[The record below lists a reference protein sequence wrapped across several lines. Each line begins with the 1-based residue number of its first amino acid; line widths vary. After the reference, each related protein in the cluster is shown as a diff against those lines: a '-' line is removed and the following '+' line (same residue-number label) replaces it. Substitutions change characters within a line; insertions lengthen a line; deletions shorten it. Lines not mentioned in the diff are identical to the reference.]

1 MSQKRQAENV
11 LEKVT
16 PKMSCVTSS
25 VSRMSDVM
33 SKLFKFQDGS
43 EYQYSIIPN
52 TLYTHINITVCL
64 FFTGEGENIQV
75 LFAQLQPLPAQQPVI
90 EQEDEEQDDIDDID
104 VEFVENDLFESDL
117 FSEDSDNDLFVW

>member
-1 MSQKRQAENV
+1 MSQKRQAEKV

-16 PKMSCVTSS
+16 PKMSRVTSS

-52 TLYTHINITVCL
+52 TLYTHINIIVCL

-75 LFAQLQPLPAQQPVI
+75 MFAQLPQPPPQQPII
-90 EQEDEEQDDIDDID
+90 EQEDEEDNDDD
-104 VEFVENDLFESDL
+104 EFLDSDL
-117 FSEDSDNDLFVW
+117 FDTDLFDDDSDNDLFVW